1 MSTTSLAPGITTPDL
16 ADSRA
21 AQQLRIGLEHHAAG
35 RIDDAIAAYQRGL
48 GAGNESG
55 AAPKE
60 ITDLHFR
67 LGNAWMIR
75 GELELAVASYKAA
88 LRILPNLTS
97 SWSNLGN
104 AYLRMDRAR
113 DAVAVYLHAVA
124 LDSTHWPARA
134 NLAEALIATRQ
145 YIIAKA
151 LLLELIA
158 ERPRDA
164 IIRNRLGKAHF
175 SLGEADQAVECF
187 QQAIVLDPDDTDSS
201 YWIGSIKQTAGE
213 LEAAE
218 TAYARAARLRP
229 LIRRPARKSPA
240 EFRVLA
246 LYAPFGGNTPTEYL
260 FENASYDV
268 NTLPVIAD
276 NAYDVEMLRHEGDI
290 VVNLLSDADQGNAEL
305 SVAAELMDILAKPA
319 VNDPR
324 RVQHTTREAVA
335 RLLEGIA
342 GCRIPKVLRL
352 AAGPDAP
359 VAALQSTMTPPLLAR
374 PAGTHGGDDFEK
386 IESLTDLAAFLQRAS
401 GTDHYLIEYV
411 DYCSPDGY
419 FRKYRFIFVNGEILP
434 YHLAIGK
441 DWKIHH
447 DSTDMVDH
455 PWMQREEE
463 VFLNDPAAVF
473 SPAHFEALR
482 AIQRAIGLEY
492 SGIDCGLDRAG
503 QLVVFEVNA
512 SMLVHRHNEAYPY
525 KAPAVLRIKLAFDEM
540 LQKLAFGTS
549 CVRPSTEARREQK
562 AGAI

>member
-1 MSTTSLAPGITTPDL
+1 MSTTSLAPGIATSDL
-16 ADSRA
+16 ADSRV
-21 AQQLRIGLEHHAAG
+21 AQQLRVGLEHHAAG
-35 RIDDAIAAYQRGL
+35 RIEEAIAAYQCGL
-48 GAGNESG
+48 EAGNESG

-75 GELELAVASYKAA
+75 GEPELAVASYKAA

-97 SWSNLGN
+97 CWSNLGN
-104 AYLRMDRAR
+104 AYLRMERAQ
-113 DAVAVYLHAVA
+113 DAVAVYLRAVS
-124 LDSTHWPARA
+124 LDATHWPARS

-164 IIRNRLGKAHF
+164 VIRNRLGKAHF
-175 SLGEADQAVECF
+175 NLGEADQAVECF
-187 QQAIVLDPDDTDSS
+187 QQAIALDPDDADSS

-218 TAYARAARLRP
+218 TAYARAAKLQS

-240 EFRVLA
+240 EFRILA

-268 NTLPVIAD
+268 NTLPVIAG
-276 NAYDVEMLRHEGDI
+276 NAYDVEMLRPEGDI

-305 SVAAELMDILAKPA
+305 SIAAELMDSLAKPA

-324 RVQHTTREAVA
+324 KVQRTTREAVA
-335 RLLEGIA
+335 HLLEGIA
-342 GCRIPKVLRL
+342 GCRIPKVLRF
-352 AAGPDAP
+352 AAGSEAS
-359 VAALQSTMTPPLLAR
+359 VAVLQSATGLTPPVLAR

-386 IESLTDLAAFLQRAS
+386 IESLDDLAAFLQRTS
-401 GTDHYLIEYV
+401 GGDHYLIEYV
-411 DYCSPDGY
+411 DYCSSDGY
-419 FRKYRFIFVNGEILP
+419 FRKYRFIFVNDEILP
-434 YHLAIGK
+434 YHLAIGT

-447 DSTDMVDH
+447 DSTDMADH

-463 VFLNDPAAVF
+463 LFLNDPAAVF
-473 SPAHFEALR
+473 SSAHFDTLR
-482 AIQRAIGLEY
+482 TIHRTIGLEY
-492 SGIDCGLDRAG
+492 SGIDCGLDSAG

-525 KAPAVLRIKLAFDEM
+525 KAPAVLRIKLAFDQM

-549 CVRPSTEARREQK
+549 CAPP
-562 AGAI
+562 